1 MARTCAALRANIL
14 CFIQPVA
21 DATGSKYAGLRP
33 EMDQPIKVSGRNDF
47 TPVVSKVSTRRLIGS
62 HLPLVGISAR
72 QLFQLLAQ
80 ISDGQNA
87 LLAPVLRRLM
97 SPEPHR

>member
-47 TPVVSKVSTRRLIGS
+47 TPVASKVSAIG
-62 HLPLVGISAR
+62 
-72 QLFQLLAQ
+72 
-80 ISDGQNA
+80 
-87 LLAPVLRRLM
+87 LAPLQHLKTRSAPVARPAMLIFFNR
-97 SPEPHR
+97 